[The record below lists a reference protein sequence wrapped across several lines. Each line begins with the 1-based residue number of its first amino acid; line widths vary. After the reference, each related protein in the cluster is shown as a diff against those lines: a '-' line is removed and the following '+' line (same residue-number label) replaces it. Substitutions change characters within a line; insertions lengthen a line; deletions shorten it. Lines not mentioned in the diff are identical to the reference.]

1 MLLGAGITGF
11 LLIMQRQFMWWQL
24 HPIGYVMGAVYS
36 SYFLWSC
43 MFIGWFLKYLAL
55 KSGGLGSYRR
65 LRPLF
70 MGFIV
75 GEFGIVGIWMVIGMF
90 TGVNYQGA
98 LPG

>member
-1 MLLGAGITGF
+1 
-11 LLIMQRQFMWWQL
+11 
-24 HPIGYVMGAVYS
+24 MGAVYS

-43 MFIGWFLKYLAL
+43 MFIGWFMKYLAL
-55 KSGGLGSYRR
+55 KSGGLGYYRR
-65 LRPLF
+65 YRPLF

-75 GEFGIVGIWMVIGMF
+75 GEFGIVGLWMVIGMF

>member
-1 MLLGAGITGF
+1 
-11 LLIMQRQFMWWQL
+11 
-24 HPIGYVMGAVYS
+24 
-36 SYFLWSC
+36 
-43 MFIGWFLKYLAL
+43 MFIGWFLKYLTL

>member
-1 MLLGAGITGF
+1 MVLGVGITAF

-55 KSGGLGSYRR
+55 KSGDSDTIGGIDRCLWDSLLVSLVSSGFGWWWGC
-65 LRPLF
+65 LR
-70 MGFIV
+70 V
-75 GEFGIVGIWMVIGMF
+75 
-90 TGVNYQGA
+90 
-98 LPG
+98 